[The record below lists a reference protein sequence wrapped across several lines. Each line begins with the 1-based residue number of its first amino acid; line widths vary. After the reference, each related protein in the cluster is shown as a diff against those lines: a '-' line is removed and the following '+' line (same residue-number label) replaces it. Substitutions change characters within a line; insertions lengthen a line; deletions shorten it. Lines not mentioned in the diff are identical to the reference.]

1 MEKILH
7 KIEQKYNL
15 IEITKKIFIFFI
27 IMQPIL
33 DIYMSL
39 FDEKIQIAGISLATI
54 IRFLLV
60 FIMVVL
66 TMIHTRKNK
75 STKFFIGYAI
85 VVFIYTILHHI
96 NASTF
101 SVNLVEAK
109 YSPLSELLFIARMC
123 IPPALIYIVYSIKPD
138 YKDMRKMIVA
148 VSLII
153 SLTIIVTNLL
163 KVAYMSYSVD
173 KDLISDNMISWFG
186 NENSDWST
194 LSCRGIFQSGN
205 QLSGLM
211 VIIVPIVTF
220 IALKEKKVKYW
231 IVMMLHLI
239 GMLNLTTRVGVLAGI
254 LVMLGTIFIYLLE
267 KLIHR
272 RESFKKF
279 NMKQIASVVVVLA
292 IWGVL
297 FNNSPFKM
305 RISEGNWADDM
316 GFNKQ
321 TSNNV
326 APVSDDN
333 EDIDKLAY
341 IEENIETSGING
353 YFIYQAYPYTDD
365 VDFWFN
371 LIMNVPKYERAG
383 NRNMR
388 KLLIERIFERDNRIS
403 NYILG
408 ISFTRSSSL
417 VWPER
422 DFETQIDAL
431 GIAGFVLFIGPYL
444 AVAVYGV
451 ITALRKLKEY
461 LYLSKVIYMISLF
474 VGFIAAYSSGHI
486 LNEIFPFTFLA
497 LVAGM
502 VLNVSLGLDP
512 EKFEERNQ
520 LRKYFEKVNTDG
532 KEKFYKNIKKALK
545 NGEKKFIVTANPET
559 FMIAEKN
566 EEFHNI
572 LIGDDTTIIP
582 DGIGIVKGAK
592 ALNYPIK
599 ETIPGIELTE
609 EMLSY
614 CDEMGKSVFLFGA
627 TKEVV
632 EKLENNL
639 KEKYKNIKIAGTENG
654 YVEDKQKV
662 FDKIKKLSPDLV
674 LVALGIPNQEI
685 LIDKNFDSFNKGIFI
700 GVGGTF
706 DVLSGMK
713 KRAPQFFRKLH
724 IEWLY
729 RIVVEPKRL
738 NRFFKNNVRY
748 IFEIID
754 EK

>member
-1 MEKILH
+1 MFEKIEN
-7 KIEQKYNL
+7 KIDLKKL
-15 IEITKKIFIFFI
+15 TKKIFIFFI
-27 IMQPIL
+27 IMQPIF

-39 FDEKIQIAGISLATI
+39 FDEKIQIAGVSLATI
-54 IRFLLV
+54 IRFALV
-60 FIMVVL
+60 FIMAVL
-66 TMIHTRKNK
+66 TMIYTRKNK
-75 STKFFIGYAI
+75 STKFFIGYAV

-101 SVNLVEAK
+101 SIKLAEAN
-109 YSPLSELLFIARMC
+109 YNPLSELLFIARMC
-123 IPPALIYIVYSIKPD
+123 VPPTLIYIIYSIKPD

-153 SLTIIVTNLL
+153 SLTIVVTNLL
-163 KVAYMSYSVD
+163 KVAYMSYSVE
-173 KDLISDNMISWFG
+173 KNVISNNMISWFG
-186 NENSDWST
+186 NENSDWSS
-194 LSCRGIFQSGN
+194 LSCRGLFQSGN

-220 IALKEKKVKYW
+220 IALKEKKIKYW
-231 IVMMLHLI
+231 IVMVLHLI
-239 GMLNLTTRVGVLAGI
+239 AMLNLTTRVGVLAGI
-254 LVMLGTIFIYLLE
+254 LVMVGTIFE

-279 NMKQIASVVVVLA
+279 NMKQIFSVVIVLA

-326 APVSDDN
+326 APVSDN
-333 EDIDKLAY
+333 NNDIDKLAY
-341 IEENIETSGING
+341 IEENMENSGING

-365 VDFWFN
+365 VEFWFN
-371 LIMNVPKYERAG
+371 LIMNVPEYERVG

-388 KLLIERIFERDNRIS
+388 KLLIERVLERDNRIS
-403 NYILG
+403 DYILG
-408 ISFTRSSSL
+408 ISFTRSSSF

-431 GIAGFVLFIGPYL
+431 GIVGFVLFIGPYL
-444 AVAVYGV
+444 AVAAYAI
-451 ITALRKLKEY
+451 ITALRKIKEY
-461 LYLSKVIYMISLF
+461 LYLSKVVYLIGLL

-502 VLNVSLGLDP
+502 TFNVSLGLDP
-512 EKFEERNQ
+512 EKSEERNQ

-545 NGEKKFIVTANPET
+545 YNKKKFIVTANPET

-566 EEFHNI
+566 EEFHKI
-572 LIGDDTTIIP
+572 LMDKETTIIP

-592 ALNYPIK
+592 VLDYPVE

-609 EMLSY
+609 EILSY
-614 CDEMGKSVFLFGA
+614 CNEMGKSIFLFGA
-627 TKEVV
+627 TKEVI
-632 EKLENNL
+632 EKLEKNL
-639 KEKYKNIKIAGTENG
+639 KEKYSNIKIAGTENG

-662 FDKIKKLSPDLV
+662 FKKIKELSPDVV

-685 LIDKNFDSFNKGIFI
+685 LISENIADFNKGIFI
-700 GVGGTF
+700 GVGGSF

-713 KRAPQFFRKLH
+713 KRAPEFFIKLH
-724 IEWLY
+724 LEWLY
-729 RIVVEPKRL
+729 RIISEPKRL
-738 NRFFKNNVRY
+738 KRFASNNVRY
-748 IFEIID
+748 VFEILE